1 MKTKKIKKSNFYKN
15 RKLFK
20 IEDID
25 INNILVSKKE
35 LYGTKNSFKYFIG
48 YNDEN
53 VIRPLCIR
61 LPQMIGYVKF
71 FDSNKT
77 MFFKVNDNKSLK
89 KYNKIWQK
97 ISNLMNI
104 KFDGEPVYGDND
116 KYTKTKFYQKM
127 VTPFQLEFCLNRDLT
142 ELICED

>member
-25 INNILVSKKE
+25 INNILVSEKE

-104 KFDGEPVYGDND
+104 KFDGEPIYGDND